1 MTSACKGSNLNAPQP
16 EALLRLRYLP
26 AMAERE
32 TNRWVTLVLVCLA
45 QFMVI
50 LDATIVN
57 IALPTIQEDL
67 HFSQADLQWVVNS
80 YTLLFGGFLLLG
92 GRAADILGRKR
103 IFIAGTIVFSVA
115 SLLNG
120 LATSSEMLIAFRGL
134 QGLGGALVSPAALS
148 IITTTFPEGPERTK
162 ALGVWSAIAAGGG
175 AIGLLLG
182 GILTETLSWEWIFF
196 VNVPI
201 GAATAI
207 LSARLINE
215 SKAERA
221 GSFDVI
227 GAVLVTA
234 GLIVLVYA
242 IVKAEAFGWGSSRT
256 LLLAALGVALLAVF
270 VFVESRIEG
279 PLVRLSIFKI
289 RSLAVANVTL
299 LLVAGGLFA
308 LFFFATLYVQQI
320 LGFTP
325 IEAGL
330 AFLPVT
336 VGIGAGAGTAQVLV
350 KKIGVRA
357 NAILGM
363 LVAAAGLFLL
373 SGIPVDGSYVS
384 DLLPG
389 LLLMSFGM
397 GNTFVPIT
405 LIATTNV
412 DEHDAGLASGLFNTS
427 QQVGGALGLA
437 VLSTLAADK
446 TVSYLQGLGH
456 QPGPQDRAAGLVE
469 GFQVAFTSAAIL
481 VTVGAIL
488 LALLLR
494 SRDVANV
501 NPEQSATVVA

>member
-1 MTSACKGSNLNAPQP
+1 
-16 EALLRLRYLP
+16 
-26 AMAERE
+26 
-32 TNRWVTLVLVCLA
+32 
-45 QFMVI
+45 
-50 LDATIVN
+50 
-57 IALPTIQEDL
+57 
-67 HFSQADLQWVVNS
+67 
-80 YTLLFGGFLLLG
+80 
-92 GRAADILGRKR
+92 
-103 IFIAGTIVFSVA
+103 
-115 SLLNG
+115 
-120 LATSSEMLIAFRGL
+120 
-134 QGLGGALVSPAALS
+134 
-148 IITTTFPEGPERTK
+148 
-162 ALGVWSAIAAGGG
+162 
-175 AIGLLLG
+175 
-182 GILTETLSWEWIFF
+182 
-196 VNVPI
+196 
-201 GAATAI
+201 
-207 LSARLINE
+207 
-215 SKAERA
+215 
-221 GSFDVI
+221 
-227 GAVLVTA
+227 
-234 GLIVLVYA
+234 LIVLVYA

-256 LLLAALGVALLAVF
+256 LLLAALGLALLAAF
-270 VFVESRIEG
+270 VFAESRIEG

-350 KKIGVRA
+350 KRIGVRA
-357 NAILGM
+357 NAIVGM
-363 LVAAAGLFLL
+363 VIAAVGLFLL

-437 VLSTLAADK
+437 VLSTLAADR

-456 QPGPQDRAAGLVE
+456 QPGPQDKAAGLVE
-469 GFQVAFTSAAIL
+469 GFQVAFTAAAIL
-481 VTVGAIL
+481 VTIGAIL
-488 LALLLR
+488 LAVLLR

-501 NPEQSATVVA
+501 NPEQGLSVPA